1 MSRNH
6 YNFLFIEPT
15 CAYARWAHMHRNLYV
30 CDLTK
35 IQTGPK
41 FTRKKVISQELFN
54 LGSPNLVKA
63 WTWMTSILTLRIR
76 VIGQRS
82 RSRGKKK
89 HYFRSHYTIL
99 QVIYKVKGPMD
110 RGQRSAGSGSKGQP

>member
-1 MSRNH
+1 
-6 YNFLFIEPT
+6 
-15 CAYARWAHMHRNLYV
+15 MHRNLYV

-63 WTWMTSILTLRIR
+63 WTASNLSIP
-76 VIGQRS
+76 VFQPAC
-82 RSRGKKK
+82 RGL
-89 HYFRSHYTIL
+89 HCIAL
-99 QVIYKVKGPMD
+99 C
-110 RGQRSAGSGSKGQP
+110 